1 MRTSDSEL
9 RQLLL
14 SAFAGEAGERLRTI
28 RQRLLAL
35 EGVSG
40 EARTPLLEAI
50 LRDAHSLKGAARA
63 AELTRIELLAH
74 QLESLVGSESLGL
87 AHGVL
92 AALDTLVEETGA
104 ELADRGRRTPT
115 LPLATLFE
123 TFPRMVETLAA
134 ELVKEVRFTTEGGE
148 IELGAELIDQ
158 LRSPVTHMVRNCVD
172 HGVESPD
179 ARRAARKPRAG
190 TILLRAYRRDRDLVM
205 EVVDDGAGIDVD
217 AVRRKAAERGLIAP
231 GDFTER
237 EPLWLIFR
245 SGLSTKDEVTSVSGR
260 GVGLDVVR
268 EHIDR
273 LHGLIDVHSTP
284 GVGTRFTLS
293 IPLGAAP
300 GPVPGWNRGRLGAA
314 A

>member
-1 MRTSDSEL
+1 MTSDSEL

-14 SAFAGEAGERLRTI
+14 DAFAGEAGQQLRRI
-28 RQRLLAL
+28 RQSLLAL
-35 EGVSG
+35 EGVWG
-40 EARTPLLEAI
+40 EARAPLLEAI

-63 AELTRIELLAH
+63 ADLTRVELLAH

-92 AALDTLVEETGA
+92 DALDTLVDETGA
-104 ELADRGRRTPT
+104 QLADRGHRTPT

-123 TFPRMVETLAA
+123 TFPRMVGALAA
-134 ELVKEVRFTTEGGE
+134 ELLKAVRFTTEGGE
-148 IELGAELIDQ
+148 IELASELIDQ
-158 LRSPVTHMVRNCVD
+158 LRSPLTHMVRNCVD
-172 HGVESPD
+172 HGVESPG
-179 ARRAARKPRAG
+179 ARRAAGKPPVG
-190 TILLRAYRRDRDLVM
+190 TILLRAYRRDRELVM

-217 AVRRKAAERGLIAP
+217 AVRRKAAEQGLIAA
-231 GDFTER
+231 GDVTER

-245 SGLSTKDEVTSVSGR
+245 SGLSIKDEVTSVSGR

-268 EHIDR
+268 DHLER

-284 GVGTRFTLS
+284 GLGTRFTLS
-293 IPLGAAP
+293 IPLGAGPA
-300 GPVPGWNRGRLGAA
+300 PVPARNRGRLGAA